1 MKLAIMVI
9 MPLLILV
16 NSAQAGQ
23 CYRAYKQAKKIEK
36 MVEGVDYTTETDD
49 HWYGFASWAPV
60 ADITE
65 DEIRKALKL
74 GNTYDGEES
83 FFSMESA
90 EKAYEFLDWEIE
102 LNTPENYDKP
112 EQMAK
117 LKNLK
122 ELLSNKYGSN
132 IRLIMFGNGDG
143 DGYFVGP
150 HMIIM
155 IDKQGCVLGIR
166 AMTVWT

>member
-1 MKLAIMVI
+1 MKLAIMVF

-49 HWYGFASWAPV
+49 TWYGFASWAPV
-60 ADITE
+60 SGITE
-65 DEIRKALKL
+65 DKIRKALKL
-74 GNTYDGEES
+74 GDMFDGEES

-90 EKAYEFLDWEIE
+90 EKAYQFLDWEIE
-102 LNTPENYDKP
+102 LNNSENYDKP

-117 LKNLK
+117 LTSLK
-122 ELLSNKYGSN
+122 ELLSREYGSN

-143 DGYFVGP
+143 DGYFVGH
-150 HMIIM
+150 HMIVM
-155 IDKQGCVLGIR
+155 LDKRGCVLGIR